1 MTGQYIITEE
11 QLKAIEKW
19 DTRHLGNE
27 YRSRPLSSALK
38 AERERV
44 LGDLKDIVMD
54 GLWDL
59 PQFIIPE
66 VRQGKVDTCEW
77 VVEKIESL
85 RSEP

>member
-44 LGDLKDIVMD
+44 LDEYETKLWIELQSCGVSREVMN
-54 GLWDL
+54 GIYLN
-59 PQFIIPE
+59 I
-66 VRQGKVDTCEW
+66 RS
-77 VVEKIESL
+77 KIESL
-85 RSEP
+85 RSEQP